1 VVTAAFS
8 FMSLTLSPA
17 QQTENIMSAY
27 TEGAK
32 ANSTEPSSGFLPGG
46 RAVP

>member
-1 VVTAAFS
+1 VTAAFS

-17 QQTENIMSAY
+17 QQTEHVMSAY
-27 TEGAK
+27 TEGK
-32 ANSTEPSSGFLPGG
+32 MTNSTEPSSGSLQGG